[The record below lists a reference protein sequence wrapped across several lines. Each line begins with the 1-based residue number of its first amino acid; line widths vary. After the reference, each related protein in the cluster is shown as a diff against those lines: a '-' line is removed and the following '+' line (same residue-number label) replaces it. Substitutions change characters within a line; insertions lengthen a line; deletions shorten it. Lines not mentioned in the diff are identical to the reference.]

1 MFVPRAV
8 KRPGPI
14 STNRNKKPKTVIS
27 SLEVPSTT
35 STSSISKK
43 DTEENLNISN
53 QVTEKL
59 DLDKQSNITVDLKT
73 KHINH
78 DKKDKIT
85 TCIDLMAND
94 KQNEP
99 GLKLINE
106 QNRLTAQ
113 QIISAEVDWHME
125 DNSEQNVVQQNV
137 IQQNV
142 VQQNVIQQNVNQQNV
157 VEQNVVEQNVVEQNV
172 FEQNVVEQSVVE
184 QNVFE
189 QNVVE
194 QNVVEQNVVVH
205 QEIKNQL
212 EKVPEVDAQDSGSQ
226 EEEPVKEYN
235 YQQRVA
241 SSGEPI
247 CVICGKYGEYICD
260 QTEHDVCSLEC
271 KKIDIGRVKRT
282 YSKITVQTPISDSFH
297 VNLTGYIPDAIIGSL
312 ADIQVQSILTRNRIS
327 VQGKNIPRPILSF
340 TQCKLPTKMME
351 NLQTEGY
358 TQPTSI
364 QMQAIP
370 TALVGRDILASGQ
383 TGSGKTA
390 SFLIPI
396 ISHCHSLS
404 QCYEGKNGPYA
415 IILAPTR
422 ELCSQIENLAKS
434 LIKGLL
440 NMKTAL
446 LVGGL
451 PMPNQVHRLKQG
463 IQIAFATPGRLID
476 ILNQHNKELSMNNIH
491 MFVLDE
497 VDMMFKMGFENQ
509 VKEIINKLPLPAT
522 SLQRQTLMFSAT
534 IPENIEKLA
543 KSLLKDYIRIIVGV
557 QQYKNENLDSSLS
570 NFIPNIPV
578 KQTILWVE
586 NKSKKKQLFSLLNDP
601 KYYKPPIVIFVE
613 SKLGADLLSQA
624 IEKKCNARS
633 VSIHGD
639 KSQEERMMILQS
651 FLNGEY
657 EIIVSTGVLSR
668 GLNFPNV
675 EMVINFDMATSVDE
689 YIHQVGRAAGNDSLR
704 NSELSSGWSI
714 TFINEDHKHL
724 FKKFVSMLKAQPAGR
739 VTPLPT
745 KLLGHGYTLYGNNK
759 SLSSRK

>member
-1 MFVPRAV
+1 VLHGNKYITFFFVDKKKFNIMFVPRAV
-8 KRPGPI
+8 KRSGPI
-14 STNRNKKPKTVIS
+14 STNRNKKPKTIIS
-27 SLEVPSTT
+27 SSKVPSTI
-35 STSSISKK
+35 SNSPISKEV
-43 DTEENLNISN
+43 TESI
-53 QVTEKL
+53 QVTENL
-59 DLDKQSNITVDLKT
+59 DLGKQSNITKDLKT
-73 KHINH
+73 EHICH

-85 TCIDLMAND
+85 SCINLVAID
-94 KQNEP
+94 KQN
-99 GLKLINE
+99 KTSSND
-106 QNRLTAQ
+106 Q
-113 QIISAEVDWHME
+113 QIVSKVVKYME
-125 DNSEQNVVQQNV
+125 DNFEQN
-137 IQQNV
+137 I
-142 VQQNVIQQNVNQQNV
+142 
-157 VEQNVVEQNVVEQNV
+157 VEQNVVK
-172 FEQNVVEQSVVE
+172 
-184 QNVFE
+184 
-189 QNVVE
+189 
-194 QNVVEQNVVVH
+194 H
-205 QEIKNQL
+205 QEINDQL
-212 EKVPEVDAQDSGSQ
+212 EQLPEVDAQDSGSQ
-226 EEEPVKEYN
+226 EEEPVKEYS
-235 YQQRVA
+235 YQQREA
-241 SSGEPI
+241 FSEEPI

-271 KKIDIGRVKRT
+271 KKIDIERVQRT
-282 YSKITVQTPISDSFH
+282 QSILAVQTGSFH
-297 VNLTGYIPDAIIGSL
+297 ANLTGFIPDATISSL
-312 ADIQVQSILTRNRIS
+312 TDIQIQSILTRNRII

-351 NLQTEGY
+351 NLQTVGY

-364 QMQAIP
+364 QMQIIP
-370 TALVGRDILASGQ
+370 TALIGRDILASGQ

-396 ISHCHSLS
+396 ISHCCSLS

-476 ILNQHNKELSMNNIH
+476 ILNQHNKELSMNNIY

-509 VKEIINKLPLPAT
+509 VKQIINKLPLPAT
-522 SLQRQTLMFSAT
+522 CLQRQTLMFSAT
-534 IPENIEKLA
+534 VPENIEKLA
-543 KSLLKDYIRIIVGV
+543 KSLLKDHIRIIVGV
-557 QQYKNENLDSSLS
+557 QQYKNENLKSSLPS
-570 NFIPNIPV
+570 SIPNIPV

-668 GLNFPNV
+668 GLNLPDV
-675 EMVINFDMATSVDE
+675 EIVINFDMATSVDE

-704 NSELSSGWSI
+704 NSGFSSGWSI
-714 TFINEDHKHL
+714 TFINEVCHEL
-724 FKKFVSMLKAQPAGR
+724 
-739 VTPLPT
+739 T
-745 KLLGHGYTLYGNNK
+745 
-759 SLSSRK
+759 

>member
-8 KRPGPI
+8 KRSGPI
-14 STNRNKKPKTVIS
+14 STNRNKKSKKINTSFEVS
-27 SLEVPSTT
+27 SA
-35 STSSISKK
+35 TSSSPISKGATEK
-43 DTEENLNISN
+43 DVNISIQITENL
-53 QVTEKL
+53 EL
-59 DLDKQSNITVDLKT
+59 AKQSNITDLEIG
-73 KHINH
+73 HLNH
-78 DKKDKIT
+78 DNKDKIK
-85 TCIDLMAND
+85 TCIDLVTID
-94 KQNEP
+94 KQNKTGLEP
-99 GLKLINE
+99 INE
-106 QNRLTAQ
+106 QKQLTAKQ
-113 QIISAEVDWHME
+113 VVSEVNRHIE
-125 DNSEQNVVQQNV
+125 DNF
-137 IQQNV
+137 
-142 VQQNVIQQNVNQQNV
+142 
-157 VEQNVVEQNVVEQNV
+157 EQNV
-172 FEQNVVEQSVVE
+172 FEQNVVEY
-184 QNVFE
+184 
-189 QNVVE
+189 
-194 QNVVEQNVVVH
+194 

-212 EKVPEVDAQDSGSQ
+212 EQAPEINTQDLGSQ
-226 EEEPVKEYN
+226 EEPVKEYSS
-235 YQQRVA
+235 QQRVA
-241 SSGEPI
+241 FSGEPI
-247 CVICGKYGEYICD
+247 CMICGKYGEYICD
-260 QTEHDVCSLEC
+260 QTDHDVCSLEC
-271 KKIDIGRVKRT
+271 KKIDIERVKKMQ
-282 YSKITVQTPISDSFH
+282 SKIAVQTPISGSFH
-297 VNLTGYIPDAIIGSL
+297 VNLTGYIPDAAISSL
-312 ADIQVQSILTRNRIS
+312 TDIQIQSILTRNRIS

-340 TQCKLPTKMME
+340 TQCKLPKKMME
-351 NLQTEGY
+351 NLRTEGY

-364 QMQAIP
+364 QMQTIP
-370 TALVGRDILASGQ
+370 TALIGRDILASGQ

-396 ISHCHSLS
+396 ISHCYSLS

-415 IILAPTR
+415 VILAPTR

-434 LIKGLL
+434 LVKGLL

-476 ILNQHNKELSMNNIH
+476 ILNQHDKELLLNNIH

-509 VKEIINKLPLPAT
+509 VKEIISKLPLPAT

-543 KSLLKDYIRIIVGV
+543 KSLLKDHIRIIVGV
-557 QQYKNENLDSSLS
+557 QRYKNENLESSLLNS
-570 NFIPNIPV
+570 IPSIPV

-651 FLNGEY
+651 FLDGEY

-668 GLNFPNV
+668 GLNLPSV

-739 VTPLPT
+739 VTPLPP

-759 SLSSRK
+759 SSSSKK